1 MDVNIMD
8 VNIKNSFIE
17 MCMPIITKNTYI
29 NKAKA
34 EKLAKNIK
42 LEYDTIDIDID
53 IHSEI
58 YNIAKKIMVQ
68 FNEDK
73 KNLSKKQLIH
83 NGIICDTCEMNPIEG
98 ERYKCLDCKDYDLCG
113 NC

>member
-1 MDVNIMD
+1 LFYLSPHFSLIKES
-8 VNIKNSFIE
+8 IKN
-17 MCMPIITKNTYI
+17 YI
-29 NKAKA
+29 NTKKQNKIKIKKAN
-34 EKLAKNIK
+34 KN
-42 LEYDTIDIDID
+42 
-53 IHSEI
+53 
-58 YNIAKKIMVQ
+58 KKINIEQ
-68 FNEDK
+68 KDFIINSNNNENQSNDKTFNEDK